1 VTVNADV
8 GAVVEINASSY
19 VSVNNVPAVFVTA
32 DENTGARKS
41 GATEELLIAAKP
53 DTVNMSLPVMSCMA
67 AFEIDKS
74 SNGAVYDTLTVWFD
88 VIVTPESRKVS
99 VLLKTALFVQLML
112 NPAEI
117 VADTP
122 LTRTPKS
129 DVAAVVHLTA
139 SLKSKLIS
147 VPDDVTVAVEMVGRM
162 VSTVELL
169 VTDLAAK
176 ESASF
181 PAVSCT
187 AGFVI
192 AEFDVGAVYA
202 TVNTL
207 SFATTEA
214 NVKTTVAL
222 VPGAETDEIV
232 TGVPATV
239 TTKSSVVAVVDLIVS
254 LYVKVKV
261 VPLVPRMAVLR
272 TGPIWSTVEPFVT
285 VVAENDAASLP
296 VVS

>member
-1 VTVNADV
+1 
-8 GAVVEINASSY
+8 
-19 VSVNNVPAVFVTA
+19 
-32 DENTGARKS
+32 
-41 GATEELLIAAKP
+41 
-53 DTVNMSLPVMSCMA
+53 
-67 AFEIDKS
+67 
-74 SNGAVYDTLTVWFD
+74 
-88 VIVTPESRKVS
+88 VIVTPDKLAVILFDGQ
-99 VLLKTALFVQLML
+99 LLLNPEIVTGDPFTVIMKAEFSEIVQLM
-112 NPAEI
+112 
-117 VADTP
+117 D
-122 LTRTPKS
+122 
-129 DVAAVVHLTA
+129 
-139 SLKSKLIS
+139 SLKVIS
-147 VPDDVTVAVEMVGRM
+147 INVPDDKTVAVEMVGRK

-272 TGPIWSTVEPFVT
+272 TGPVWSTVEPFVT

>member
-1 VTVNADV
+1 MVTVNADA

-19 VSVNNVPAVFVTA
+19 VSVNNVPAVFVIA

-41 GATEELLIAAKP
+41 GATEELLIAANP

-67 AFEIDKS
+67 AFEVDKS

-112 NPAEI
+112 NPVEI

-122 LTRTPKS
+122 FTRTPKS

-147 VPDDVTVAVEMVGRM
+147 VPDDVTVAVEMVGRK

-181 PAVSCT
+181 PVVSCT
-187 AGFVI
+187 AGFVF
-192 AEFDVGAVYA
+192 AEFDVGAV
-202 TVNTL
+202 
-207 SFATTEA
+207 
-214 NVKTTVAL
+214 
-222 VPGAETDEIV
+222 
-232 TGVPATV
+232 
-239 TTKSSVVAVVDLIVS
+239 
-254 LYVKVKV
+254 
-261 VPLVPRMAVLR
+261 
-272 TGPIWSTVEPFVT
+272 
-285 VVAENDAASLP
+285 
-296 VVS
+296 

>member
-1 VTVNADV
+1 
-8 GAVVEINASSY
+8 
-19 VSVNNVPAVFVTA
+19 
-32 DENTGARKS
+32 
-41 GATEELLIAAKP
+41 
-53 DTVNMSLPVMSCMA
+53 
-67 AFEIDKS
+67 
-74 SNGAVYDTLTVWFD
+74 
-88 VIVTPESRKVS
+88 VIVTPDKLAVILFDGQ
-99 VLLKTALFVQLML
+99 LLLNPEIVTGDPFTVIMKAEFSEIVQLM
-112 NPAEI
+112 
-117 VADTP
+117 D
-122 LTRTPKS
+122 
-129 DVAAVVHLTA
+129 
-139 SLKSKLIS
+139 SLKVIS
-147 VPDDVTVAVEMVGRM
+147 INVPDDKTVAVEMVGRK

-239 TTKSSVVAVVDLIVS
+239 TTKSSVVAVVDPIVS

-272 TGPIWSTVEPFVT
+272 TGPV
-285 VVAENDAASLP
+285 
-296 VVS
+296 